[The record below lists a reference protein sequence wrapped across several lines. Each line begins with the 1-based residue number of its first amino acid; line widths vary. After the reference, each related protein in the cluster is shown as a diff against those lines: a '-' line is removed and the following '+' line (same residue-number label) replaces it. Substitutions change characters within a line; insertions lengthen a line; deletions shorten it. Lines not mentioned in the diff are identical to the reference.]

1 MTYAYGRAQLLS
13 VDFTLPEGAPDLAPV
28 SSPWPPDGGVFQH
41 STREVPPMPSYPA
54 TFPIR
59 ARQGATYRRVFTWTI
74 DGTPVNLSG
83 STARME
89 VRKKASASTV
99 VLTATPYITLGGSA
113 GTVDLNIPASVLAAI
128 APRSGDSSY
137 VYDLE
142 IVTGSVVT
150 TFLAG
155 RFFVAPEVTRS

>member
-1 MTYAYGRAQLLS
+1 M
-13 VDFTLPEGAPDLAPV
+13 
-28 SSPWPPDGGVFQH
+28 
-41 STREVPPMPSYPA
+41 SYPA

-74 DGTPVNLSG
+74 DGVPANLAG
-83 STARME
+83 STARMQ
-89 VRKKASASTV
+89 VRKKASDSSV
-99 VLTATPYITLGGSA
+99 VLTGTGYLTLGGAA
-113 GTVDLNIPASVLAAI
+113 GTVDLNIPASVMAGI
-128 APRSGDSSY
+128 APRTGESSY

-150 TFLAG
+150 TLLAG